1 MVAAFYK
8 PWSPRFTAR
17 DQPATILIAC
27 ISIDSSKVNRLKSVD
42 LKLFDT
48 WSVVCGL
55 VWSGLVWSA
64 LFHSALVSGLWSLVS
79 ALCSAL
85 GLVSPSPSL
94 SFITVIHRPRSA
106 KAIADAKAAEEKAVA
121 DAERR
126 CARTNKQ
133 TNERTSKQT
142 KKRTRCLLWVAAQ

>member
-55 VWSGLVWSA
+55 VWSGLVWSG
-64 LFHSALVSGLWSLVS
+64 LLCFILLWSLVS
-79 ALCSAL
+79 GLRSLLCS
-85 GLVSPSPSL
+85 GFGVT
-94 SFITVIHRPRSA
+94 ITITITITIIHHRHPPP
-106 KAIADAKAAEEKAVA
+106 
-121 DAERR
+121 
-126 CARTNKQ
+126 T
-133 TNERTSKQT
+133 
-142 KKRTRCLLWVAAQ
+142 

>member
-48 WSVVCGL
+48 WSVVWSGL
-55 VWSGLVWSA
+55 VWSGLVCSVS
-64 LFHSALVSGLWSLVS
+64 FCSGLWSLVS
-79 ALCSAL
+79 GLRSLLCS
-85 GLVSPSPSL
+85 GFGVT
-94 SFITVIHRPRSA
+94 ITITIIHHRHPPP
-106 KAIADAKAAEEKAVA
+106 
-121 DAERR
+121 
-126 CARTNKQ
+126 T
-133 TNERTSKQT
+133 
-142 KKRTRCLLWVAAQ
+142 